1 MCTITIADYLPY
13 HPNPCDPSLALA
25 STSCTRRRSVP
36 SPGSLQP
43 LCSFFFCFT
52 LGCGCA
58 CCDAYAYRILCFNV
72 LLIVACCSNAVIS
85 WAFAA
90 MDTKSATVSI
100 VSCITIPASNSKGL
114 IFCLLRLLDSTGITL
129 PHGPN
134 SLRCTRGQEKYVT
147 DAPPYREAP
156 TFAAWKAEAA
166 QIHIR
171 LWNSMEPQIS
181 SSLVY
186 LDTAKQ
192 ILGAKEL
199 PSLGELF
206 SRFCQASLPH
216 VVLFLLSVLAWLHY
230 WDLIVLQGVGLDVVG
245 VIPPGMA
252 VFLDVDV
259 VILVVV
265 AEVGVLGDAYV
276 SKDSMVTISAE
287 EYQRL
292 LMAELSATATLV
304 QTSVSVACVATHIP
318 WVLDL

>member
-1 MCTITIADYLPY
+1 MRIARF
-13 HPNPCDPSLALA
+13 SL
-25 STSCTRRRSVP
+25 
-36 SPGSLQP
+36 
-43 LCSFFFCFT
+43 LCRF
-52 LGCGCA
+52 
-58 CCDAYAYRILCFNV
+58 V
-72 LLIVACCSNAVIS
+72 CS
-85 WAFAA
+85 
-90 MDTKSATVSI
+90 
-100 VSCITIPASNSKGL
+100 
-114 IFCLLRLLDSTGITL
+114 
-129 PHGPN
+129 
-134 SLRCTRGQEKYVT
+134 
-147 DAPPYREAP
+147 
-156 TFAAWKAEAA
+156 
-166 QIHIR
+166 
-171 LWNSMEPQIS
+171 
-181 SSLVY
+181 
-186 LDTAKQ
+186 Q

-276 SKDSMVTISAE
+276 SEDSMVTISAE

-304 QTSVSVACVATHIP
+304 QTSVSVACVCYSYP
-318 WVLDL
+318 MGY